1 MFKNKTIR
9 YSLEKNEILKK
20 DRDISF
26 EDVILSI
33 EDGNLLD
40 DIEHPNKEKYPNQNI
55 FIILVTIKEYVY
67 LVPYVEDKDSIF
79 LKTIIPSRQM
89 NKKYN
94 KGIKNDTW

>member
-20 DRDISF
+20 DRNISF

-33 EDGNLLD
+33 EEGNLLD
-40 DIEHPNKEKYPNQNI
+40 DIEHPNKNKYPNQNI
-55 FIILVTIKEYVY
+55 FIILIKIKDYVY
-67 LVPYVEDKDSIF
+67 LVPYVEDEKSIF

-94 KGIKNDTW
+94 KGDKNDS

>member
-1 MFKNKTIR
+1 MKKNKIIR

-20 DRDISF
+20 ERNIGF

-33 EDGNLLD
+33 ENGYLLD
-40 DIEHPNKEKYPNQNI
+40 DIEHPNKEKYQNQNI
-55 FIILVTIKEYVY
+55 FIILVKIKNYVY
-67 LVPYVEDKDSIF
+67 LVPYVEEEDYIF

-94 KGIKNDTW
+94 KGE

>member
-1 MFKNKTIR
+1 MKKNKIIR

-20 DRDISF
+20 ERNIGF

-33 EDGNLLD
+33 ESGYLLD
-40 DIEHPNKEKYPNQNI
+40 DIEHPNKEKYQNQNI
-55 FIILVTIKEYVY
+55 FIILVQIKNYVY
-67 LVPYVEDKDSIF
+67 LVPYVEEEDYIF

-94 KGIKNDTW
+94 KGE

>member
-1 MFKNKTIR
+1 MNKTIR

-20 DRDISF
+20 ERNISF

-33 EDGNLLD
+33 EDGNLID

-55 FIILVTIKEYVY
+55 FIILVKIKDYVY
-67 LVPYVEDKDSIF
+67 LVPYVEDEKSIF

-89 NKKYN
+89 NQKYKK
-94 KGIKNDTW
+94 GAKNDS

>member
-1 MFKNKTIR
+1 MKNKTIR
-9 YSLEKNEILKK
+9 FSLEKNEILKK
-20 DRDISF
+20 ERNISF

-40 DIEHPNKEKYPNQNI
+40 DIEHPNKDKYPNQNI
-55 FIILVTIKEYVY
+55 FIILVKIKDYVY
-67 LVPYVEDKDSIF
+67 LVPYVEDNTSIF

-94 KGIKNDTW
+94 KGVSK